1 MKKYLKVLNSF
12 TFKVITIMNNTL
24 RTRLLTILF
33 IFGLGVYALLPSIRY
48 QLLSDEQK
56 NNLSKDEVAY
66 FDSKS
71 IKQGLD
77 LKGGIYIVLEV
88 DLPQLINSLAK
99 NKDRKFDVFLDELS
113 NEYRNSSADFFTVF
127 EQKALEND
135 LKLPRYF
142 ISYGKTKEQIVEQLN
157 IQSNDSINRII
168 EIIQNRVDQFGVSE
182 PTIQKQ
188 GNNRVVVELAGIQD
202 SERARELLQSTALLE
217 LMIVKDIDSTNT
229 IVRQIDNLTTTSS
242 KKNDEIDQLFNSDT
256 ESNNLGFSSLLI
268 AVGSDLAISSDNLP
282 ALKNI
287 LNQDNVKQVLEATG
301 SLFLTGNS
309 TETLIN
315 DFGEEEVVYLLYH
328 LVDNAELTGGVIED
342 AQMRL
347 SQSGV
352 TAGQATVQ
360 VEMNNEGSREWA
372 RITGVNINKRIA
384 IVLDKKV
391 HMAPVIRSQI
401 FGGATVIE
409 GMDSIQEAEDI
420 AIVLRAGALPVPV
433 AIVDQRVVGPSL
445 GADSVSAGTSSIMIG
460 LLLIIIFIVFY
471 YRASGLIAS
480 FSLLWTLILLL
491 GVLALLEATLTL
503 PGIAALILTVG
514 MSVDANVIIFE
525 RIKEELR
532 NGKSVRSAIDAGY
545 ERAITTIVDAN
556 LTTGIAAA
564 VLYQYGSGPIKGFA
578 TVLFWGIIVSM
589 FTAIIV
595 TRFLFD
601 FITSRK
607 NIEKLSI

>member
-1 MKKYLKVLNSF
+1 
-12 TFKVITIMNNTL
+12 MNNTL
-24 RTRLLTILF
+24 RTRLLSILF

-48 QLLSDEQK
+48 QLLSDDAK
-56 NNLSKDEVAY
+56 NNLSEDELTY
-66 FDSKS
+66 FESKS

-88 DLPQLINSLAK
+88 DLPQLINTLAK
-99 NKDRKFDVFLDELS
+99 NKDKKFDIFLEELS
-113 NEYRNSSADFFTVF
+113 EDYKNNSTDFFTLF
-127 EQKALEND
+127 EEKALEKD

-142 ISYGKTKEQIVEQLN
+142 ISYGKTKDQIIEQLN
-157 IQSNDSINRII
+157 LQSADSINRII
-168 EIIQNRVDQFGVSE
+168 EIIQNRVDQFGVAE

-188 GNNRVVVELAGIQD
+188 GNNRVIVELAGVQD
-202 SERARELLQSTALLE
+202 SERARDLLQSTALLE
-217 LMIVKDIDSTNT
+217 LMIVKDIESTNT
-229 IVRQIDNLTTTSS
+229 IVRQIDNLAAMNIEKT
-242 KKNDEIDQLFNSDT
+242 NDDVDQLFDTNNSD
-256 ESNNLGFSSLLI
+256 ENSLGFSSLLI
-268 AVGSDLAISSDNLP
+268 AVGSDLAISTSNLSK
-282 ALKNI
+282 LQNI
-287 LNQDNVKQVLEATG
+287 LNQDNVKQVLDATG

-309 TETLIN
+309 AITLIN
-315 DFGEEEVVYLLYH
+315 DFGEEEEVYLLYH

-352 TAGQATVQ
+352 SAGQATVQ
-360 VEMNNEGSREWA
+360 VEMSNEGSREWA
-372 RITGVNINKRIA
+372 RITGSNINKRIA

-401 FGGATVIE
+401 FGGGTVIE

-420 AIVLRAGALPVPV
+420 AIVLRAGSLPVPV
-433 AIVDQRVVGPSL
+433 TIQEERTVGASL
-445 GADSVSAGTSSIMIG
+445 GADSVSKGTYSMLVG
-460 LLLIIIFIVFY
+460 LLIVILFIIFY
-471 YRASGLIAS
+471 YKLSGFIAS
-480 FSLLWTLILLL
+480 FAVIWTLILLL
-491 GVLALLEATLTL
+491 GILALLGATLTL
-503 PGIAALILTVG
+503 PGIAGLILTVG

-595 TRFLFD
+595 TRFIFD
-601 FITSRK
+601 YVTSKRT
-607 NIEKLSI
+607 IEKLSI

>member
-1 MKKYLKVLNSF
+1 
-12 TFKVITIMNNTL
+12 MNNTL
-24 RTRLLTILF
+24 RTRLLSILF
-33 IFGLGVYALLPSIRY
+33 IFGLGIYALLPSIRY
-48 QLLSDEQK
+48 QLLSDDAK
-56 NNLSKDEVAY
+56 NNLSKDELAY
-66 FDSKS
+66 FESKN

-88 DLPQLINSLAK
+88 DLPQLVNTLAK
-99 NKDRKFDVFLDELS
+99 NKDKKLDTSLEELS
-113 NEYRNSSADFFTVF
+113 EEYKNNSTDFFTLF
-127 EQKALEND
+127 EEKALEKD

-142 ISYGKTKEQIVEQLN
+142 ISYGKTKDQIIEQLN
-157 IQSNDSINRII
+157 LQSADSINRII
-168 EIIQNRVDQFGVSE
+168 EIIQNRVDQFGVAE

-188 GNNRVVVELAGIQD
+188 GNNRVIVELAGVQD
-202 SERARELLQSTALLE
+202 SERARDLLQSTALLE
-217 LMIVKDIDSTNT
+217 LMIVKDIESTNT
-229 IVRQIDNLTTTSS
+229 IVRQIDNLAAMNIEKT
-242 KKNDEIDQLFNSDT
+242 NDDVDQLFDTTNSDQ
-256 ESNNLGFSSLLI
+256 NRLGFSSLLV
-268 AVGSDLAISSDNLP
+268 AVGSDLAISTSNLSK
-282 ALKNI
+282 LQNI
-287 LNQDNVKQVLEATG
+287 LNQDNVKQVLDATG

-309 TETLIN
+309 AITLIN
-315 DFGEEEVVYLLYH
+315 DFGEEEEVYLLYH

-352 TAGQATVQ
+352 SAGQATVQ
-360 VEMNNEGSREWA
+360 VEMSNEGSREWA
-372 RITGVNINKRIA
+372 RITGSNINKRIA

-401 FGGATVIE
+401 FGGGTVIE

-420 AIVLRAGALPVPV
+420 AIVLRAGSLPVPV
-433 AIVDQRVVGPSL
+433 TIQEERTVGASL
-445 GADSVSAGTSSIMIG
+445 GADSVSKGTYSMLVG
-460 LLLIIIFIVFY
+460 LLIVILFIIFY
-471 YRASGLIAS
+471 YKLSGFIAS
-480 FSLLWTLILLL
+480 FAVIWTLILLL
-491 GVLALLEATLTL
+491 GILALLGATLTL
-503 PGIAALILTVG
+503 PGIAGLILTVG

-595 TRFLFD
+595 TRFIFD
-601 FITSRK
+601 YVTSKRT
-607 NIEKLSI
+607 IEKLSI

>member
-1 MKKYLKVLNSF
+1 
-12 TFKVITIMNNTL
+12 MNNTL
-24 RTRLLTILF
+24 RTRLLSILF
-33 IFGLGVYALLPSIRY
+33 IFGLGIYALLPSIRY
-48 QLLSDEQK
+48 QLLSDDAK
-56 NNLSKDEVAY
+56 NNLSKDELAY
-66 FDSKS
+66 FESKN

-88 DLPQLINSLAK
+88 DLPQLVNTLAK
-99 NKDRKFDVFLDELS
+99 NKDKKFDTFLEELS
-113 NEYRNSSADFFTVF
+113 EDYKNNSTDFFTLF
-127 EQKALEND
+127 EEKALEKD

-142 ISYGKTKEQIVEQLN
+142 ISYGKTKDQIIEQLN
-157 IQSNDSINRII
+157 LQSADSINRII
-168 EIIQNRVDQFGVSE
+168 EIIQNRVDQFGVAE

-188 GNNRVVVELAGIQD
+188 GNNRVIVELAGVQD
-202 SERARELLQSTALLE
+202 SERARDLLQSTALLE
-217 LMIVKDIDSTNT
+217 LMIVKDIESTNT
-229 IVRQIDNLTTTSS
+229 IVRQIDNLAAMNIEKT
-242 KKNDEIDQLFNSDT
+242 NDDVDQLFDTNNSDQN
-256 ESNNLGFSSLLI
+256 SLGFSSLLV
-268 AVGSDLAISSDNLP
+268 AVGSDLAISTSNLSK
-282 ALKNI
+282 LQNI
-287 LNQDNVKQVLEATG
+287 LNQDNVKQVLDATG

-309 TETLIN
+309 AITLIN
-315 DFGEEEVVYLLYH
+315 DFGEEEEVYLLYH

-352 TAGQATVQ
+352 SAGQATVQ
-360 VEMNNEGSREWA
+360 VEMSNEGSREWA
-372 RITGVNINKRIA
+372 RITGSNINKRIA

-401 FGGATVIE
+401 FGGGTVIE

-420 AIVLRAGALPVPV
+420 AIVLRAGSLPVPV
-433 AIVDQRVVGPSL
+433 TIQEERTVGASL
-445 GADSVSAGTSSIMIG
+445 GADSVSKGTYSMLVG
-460 LLLIIIFIVFY
+460 LLIVILFIIFY
-471 YRASGLIAS
+471 YKLSGFIAS
-480 FSLLWTLILLL
+480 FAVIWTLILLL
-491 GVLALLEATLTL
+491 GILALLGATLTL
-503 PGIAALILTVG
+503 PGIAGLILTVG

-578 TVLFWGIIVSM
+578 TVLFWGIVVSM

-595 TRFLFD
+595 TRFIFD
-601 FITSRK
+601 YVTSKR
-607 NIEKLSI
+607 NIEELSI